1 MVQKC
6 ISQHNGFSAD
16 QSDILLHYP
25 SLSIL
30 VYLLCCEKSTV
41 IKSN

>member
-1 MVQKC
+1 MVWKC

-16 QSDILLHYP
+16 QSDILLHYL

-30 VYLLCCEKSTV
+30 VYLLYYDKTL
-41 IKSN
+41 